1 MDRNYKRAPSIQA
14 LDPLST
20 HLDDTAKVPNFKH
33 CTSDAQDPPPP
44 TPGHVSPGP
53 IFCLH
58 TRPTGIWKTIKR
70 LDIWLIHRKQTLW
83 SSRHL
88 TPPPAHLD
96 SSVDNT
102 VKVPSFKHCTS
113 NAQGPPPPPW
123 TCKFR
128 SYLLPSYSTDIWKT
142 IKRLDIWHTSR
153 LKTNTSIIH
162 ALDPPPTLLDDR
174 QDT

>member
-53 IFCLH
+53 SYLADRYLKDNQK
-58 TRPTGIWKTIKR
+58 TRYMTYASKTNTLIVQA
-70 LDIWLIHRKQTLW
+70 LD
-83 SSRHL
+83 
-88 TPPPAHLD
+88 PPPTHLD

-113 NAQGPPPPPW
+113 NAQGPPLPPW

-128 SYLLPSYSTDIWKT
+128 SYLLPSYSTDIWKM

-162 ALDPPPTLLDDR
+162 TLDPPPILLDDR
-174 QDT
+174 QGT